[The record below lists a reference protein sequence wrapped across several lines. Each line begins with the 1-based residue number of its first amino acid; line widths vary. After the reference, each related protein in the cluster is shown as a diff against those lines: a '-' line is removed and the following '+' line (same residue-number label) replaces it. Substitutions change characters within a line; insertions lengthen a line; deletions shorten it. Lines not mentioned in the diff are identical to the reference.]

1 MNHRIE
7 RARPAAALDI
17 DAVYRIAASRRRPD
31 DVIDAGRIDI
41 VVDDDGEAILITAGN
56 TLRGDHTGLFDVTGI
71 ALLDGDDGKLPRAG
85 LVRPDA
91 ANVRH
96 AGFLQLFPH
105 MRRTGDRA
113 QQGQR
118 VRRPRR
124 IRTRKNRI
132 VAVEDPLHADK
143 WLEALRTGVVAR
155 PLAERSFFLQ
165 LTGSDCAFENNFR
178 ICRIR
183 QTGNVT
189 PDHLDWFPLESACEV
204 EFADTRRH
212 RTRRGKPNQR
222 IAAEHDVDRDR
233 LIFLE
238 VFLFM
243 NVSVLARA
251 DIDSGGVLILRHD
264 PISADVHPIGIGIL
278 GDDQVAGAEVAS
290 AVFFVQ
296 P

>member
-41 VVDDDGEAILITAGN
+41 VVDDDGEAILITAGK
-56 TLRGDHTGLFDVTGI
+56 TLRGDHTVLFDVTGV
-71 ALLDGDDGKLPRAG
+71 ALLDGDNGKLPRAG

-105 MRRTGDRA
+105 MRRTRDRA
-113 QQGQR
+113 QQGQG

-124 IRTRKNRI
+124 IRTGKNRI

-143 WLEALRTGVVAR
+143 WLEAFRAGVVTG

-165 LTGSDCAFENNFR
+165 LTGPDFSFENNFR
-178 ICRIR
+178 ICRKR
-183 QTGNVT
+183 QTG
-189 PDHLDWFPLESACEV
+189 D
-204 EFADTRRH
+204 FAA
-212 RTRRGKPNQR
+212 NNLY
-222 IAAEHDVDRDR
+222 R
-233 LIFLE
+233 L
-238 VFLFM
+238 
-243 NVSVLARA
+243 S
-251 DIDSGGVLILRHD
+251 
-264 PISADVHPIGIGIL
+264 P
-278 GDDQVAGAEVAS
+278 
-290 AVFFVQ
+290 
-296 P
+296 